1 MVCTARRG
9 GSIVGEII
17 LAIIVAFL
25 VIRFWKAA
33 LWLVGI
39 FAVAAI
45 VGLQWFMDYYD
56 LSFFS

>member
-1 MVCTARRG
+1 M
-9 GSIVGEII
+9 GEII

>member
-1 MVCTARRG
+1 M
-9 GSIVGEII
+9 GEII

-25 VIRFWKAA
+25 VIRFWKVA

-45 VGLQWFMDYYD
+45 VGLQWFMDFYD
-56 LSFFS
+56 LSFF